1 MEPDDE
7 AAARKGVG
15 SYNRQSAPRD
25 AEAAPAPSFVY
36 ARRYTARS
44 ATFPQPG
51 GRHRHDGDLAIAP
64 GPSFV
69 AWVDG
74 AALVSASAS
83 LDQALSEYGGGALP
97 EFVGAG
103 GGEGVFR
110 VPLRAAVHPGRPPA
124 LEVRPHPLRETQVG
138 SFLRTLA
145 CDPRGRQLWA
155 GTESGVRVCP
165 LDDAFGGCA
174 AGAARRG
181 DEEAAPF
188 RESVP
193 EPPALCVAVDAANR
207 LVWTGHRDG
216 VIRAWR
222 MDQAAAAAPG
232 DGAPMF
238 DEAFAWQAFSRTPVL
253 SIVITSYG
261 ENLSFLDHFE

>member
-7 AAARKGVG
+7 AAAHKGVG
-15 SYNRQSAPRD
+15 SYNSQS
-25 AEAAPAPSFVY
+25 APAPSFVY
-36 ARRYTARS
+36 ARHDPLRHYTARS

-51 GRHRHDGDLAIAP
+51 GRHRHVP
-64 GPSFV
+64 GPSFL
-69 AWVDG
+69 AWVSG
-74 AALVSASAS
+74 GTALGSTSAS
-83 LDQALSEYGGGALP
+83 LDQALS

-174 AGAARRG
+174 AGTARRG

-193 EPPALCVAVDAANR
+193 EPPALCVAVDAANW